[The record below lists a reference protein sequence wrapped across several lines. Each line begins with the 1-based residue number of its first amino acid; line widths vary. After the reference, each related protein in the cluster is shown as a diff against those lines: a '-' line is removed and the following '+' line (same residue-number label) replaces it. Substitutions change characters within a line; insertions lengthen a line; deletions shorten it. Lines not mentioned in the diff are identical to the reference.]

1 MDKQDASMV
10 KPWKIDLAYDFVE
23 NLFLKPGDK
32 TQNVRAQDINT
43 IDEVPDSNWY
53 RNHKSILTPEDV
65 KKGPD
70 TTNGPAPGKWTII
83 GAKSDGV
90 TPGFTIRDS
99 EGQRWFIKFDPPDFP
114 AMATGTEV
122 AVTKLFW
129 ALGYHV
135 PENHLAVL
143 QLENLTIDKEAE
155 INPPSGNKRAM
166 KLSDVR
172 RLLSLAG
179 QNPDGTYRVVAS
191 KALPG
196 KPLGGFR
203 FYATRPDDPND
214 IIPHEH
220 RRSLRGYGAF
230 AAWLNHVDSKSINS
244 LDVLVSENGRSMVRH
259 YLLDFGATLG
269 SGSLHPHEH
278 WEGYESLYEGHGNVG
293 QNALKLGF
301 PIERWRRIPF
311 YEAKSIGRFPM
322 DNRSWDP
329 DSWVPRE
336 PNPAFL
342 RSRPDDKFWAAR
354 KLMALSKD
362 VIAAAIQAGQFHD
375 AKSEEFL
382 INALIERKEAIGRK
396 YLTAVNPIV
405 DPQLGADGVLRFS
418 NAAVEQGFASPPRQY
433 QAVWYRFDNES
444 GRTEKLGESLADQP
458 ALKAPAGWPLEQ
470 GTFLKIEIAA
480 QHDSFT
486 AWQVPV

>member
-1 MDKQDASMV
+1 MV

-179 QNPDGTYRVVAS
+179 QNPDGTYRVVAG
-191 KALPG
+191 KTAGRLP
-196 KPLGGFR
+196 
-203 FYATRPDDPND
+203 
-214 IIPHEH
+214 
-220 RRSLRGYGAF
+220 
-230 AAWLNHVDSKSINS
+230 
-244 LDVLVSENGRSMVRH
+244 
-259 YLLDFGATLG
+259 
-269 SGSLHPHEH
+269 
-278 WEGYESLYEGHGNVG
+278 
-293 QNALKLGF
+293 
-301 PIERWRRIPF
+301 
-311 YEAKSIGRFPM
+311 
-322 DNRSWDP
+322 
-329 DSWVPRE
+329 
-336 PNPAFL
+336 FL
-342 RSRPDDKFWAAR
+342 R
-354 KLMALSKD
+354 
-362 VIAAAIQAGQFHD
+362 
-375 AKSEEFL
+375 
-382 INALIERKEAIGRK
+382 
-396 YLTAVNPIV
+396 
-405 DPQLGADGVLRFS
+405 
-418 NAAVEQGFASPPRQY
+418 
-433 QAVWYRFDNES
+433 
-444 GRTEKLGESLADQP
+444 
-458 ALKAPAGWPLEQ
+458 
-470 GTFLKIEIAA
+470 
-480 QHDSFT
+480 DST
-486 AWQVPV
+486 